1 MLSWAENDYVIRV
14 FDRVDALTETQWS
27 ALLTAENRQG
37 RAGAPFVTPD
47 YLGALQ
53 SSGCASP
60 ATGWTLYL
68 VTLWRHAVPSPQGD
82 TESATP
88 AAACA
93 LYVKTH
99 SYGEYVF
106 DWAWADAYHRHG
118 LNYYPKGVV
127 AIPFT
132 PVPGP
137 RLLAGDAND
146 RMALLQALPG
156 LAKQLGLSSL
166 HMLFAHEADLVAA
179 RSCGWPLRHTVQFH
193 WHNSGGWRDF
203 DDFLASLSQEKRK
216 KIRQERRKVRDAGVT
231 FHCLRGAAIAP
242 ADWDF
247 FYRCYERTYL
257 EHGNPPYLNRGF
269 FSELAKQQPD
279 NWLLCIGSRT
289 DESTGVTK
297 PIACSLIAI
306 SSNRE
311 SAEPDSDQFFS
322 TPTAYGRYWGAS
334 ERVDCL
340 HFEACYY
347 QPIEWC
353 LANGI
358 TRFEGGAQGE
368 HKMARALMPV
378 TTHSAHWVAHPAF
391 AEAIGR
397 HLDREAQGI
406 DDYLA
411 DLAQRSPYRR
421 NSAIHE

>member
-1 MLSWAENDYVIRV
+1 MAENDYVIRV
-14 FDRVDALTETQWS
+14 FDRVDALTEAQWA
-27 ALLTAENRQG
+27 ALLAAENRQG
-37 RAGAPFVTPD
+37 RAGTPFMTHE

-53 SSGCASP
+53 GSGCASP
-60 ATGWTLYL
+60 ATGWTLCL
-68 VTLWRHAVPSPQGD
+68 VTLWRHAGSATLGGTV
-82 TESATP
+82 SATP

-137 RLLAGDAND
+137 RLLAGNAAD
-146 RMALLQALPG
+146 RQALLQALPG

-179 RSCGWPLRHTVQFH
+179 RSCGWLLRHTVQFH

-231 FHCLRGAAIAP
+231 FRCLRGAAIAP

-257 EHGNPPYLNRGF
+257 EHGNPPYLNRAF
-269 FSELAKQQPD
+269 FSELARCQPD
-279 NWLLCIGSRT
+279 NWLLCIANRT
-289 DESTGVTK
+289 DASTGATT
-297 PIACSLIAI
+297 PIASSLIAI
-306 SSNRE
+306 NSYEKSGGGYLDQSFSSPNAFG
-311 SAEPDSDQFFS
+311 S
-322 TPTAYGRYWGAS
+322 YWGAL
-334 ERVDCL
+334 E
-340 HFEACYY
+340 
-347 QPIEWC
+347 
-353 LANGI
+353 
-358 TRFEGGAQGE
+358 
-368 HKMARALMPV
+368 
-378 TTHSAHWVAHPAF
+378 
-391 AEAIGR
+391 
-397 HLDREAQGI
+397 
-406 DDYLA
+406 
-411 DLAQRSPYRR
+411 
-421 NSAIHE
+421 